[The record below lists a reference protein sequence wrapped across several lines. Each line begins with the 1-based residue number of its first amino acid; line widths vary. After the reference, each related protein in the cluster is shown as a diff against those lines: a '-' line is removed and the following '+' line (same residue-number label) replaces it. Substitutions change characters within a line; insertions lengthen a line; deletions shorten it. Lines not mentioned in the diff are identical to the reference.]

1 MTAVTEEGITDVT
14 DVKKDTSN
22 LDENTSDAEECD
34 LEVVEGASA
43 MSKMCPLEKMAYF
56 TWINAPL
63 MRIRALCRAKKAHLE
78 LIRTFLTPRRSHV
91 TW

>member
-1 MTAVTEEGITDVT
+1 MTAVTEERVT

-34 LEVVEGASA
+34 LEVVEGASD
-43 MSKMCPLEKMAYF
+43 MSKMCPLERRAHF

>member
-1 MTAVTEEGITDVT
+1 MTAVTEERVT
-14 DVKKDTSN
+14 DVKKETSN
-22 LDENTSDAEECD
+22 SDENTSHAEECD
-34 LEVVEGASA
+34 LQVVEGASD
-43 MSKMCPLEKMAYF
+43 MIKMCPLEKRAHFM
-56 TWINAPL
+56 WKNAPL